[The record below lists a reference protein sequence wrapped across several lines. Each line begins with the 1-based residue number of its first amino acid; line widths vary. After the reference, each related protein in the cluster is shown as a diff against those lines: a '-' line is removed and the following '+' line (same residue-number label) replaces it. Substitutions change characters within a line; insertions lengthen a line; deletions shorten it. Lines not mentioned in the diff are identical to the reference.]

1 MFVLYLLDSCV
12 AVQFMAPEAEHLSCL
27 CGHGTTINTQSMTQ
41 DIQDRCWKAGG
52 VTSPSVSIQVGGEE
66 SYAPL
71 TSHLTVCKM
80 KQISLKLVLSCFFFF
95 LFLFAVLARGSY
107 SARTSY
113 IWQRCAGWADNHVD
127 GPLDREVYVSP
138 ASTKWS
144 SCAGKRFSLRTFYPF
159 TDGKGSSRTLLS
171 AGTRPQIQFL
181 CHNQS
186 MEFPFRNVQSLFAS
200 FLRGQ
205 LTAVG

>member
-71 TSHLTVCKM
+71 MSHLTVCKM

-95 LFLFAVLARGSY
+95 LFLFAALARGSY

-144 SCAGKRFSLRTFYPF
+144 SCAGKRFSLRTSFPSRMGRGPAGPCSLQEQDRKSNFYATTRVWNF
-159 TDGKGSSRTLLS
+159 LS
-171 AGTRPQIQFL
+171 EMCKAYSPHFSEG
-181 CHNQS
+181 N
-186 MEFPFRNVQSLFAS
+186 
-200 FLRGQ
+200 
-205 LTAVG
+205 